1 MQILASLDLRIA
13 EDGDLVVDL
22 LPAGLIVCLMLFQ
35 TGVNEKLR
43 KRGSNLVQCGIGACA
58 QGFVNRRWELRGHL
72 IQSLVKRPGS
82 ERPLNTSNDTDCFIF
97 ECPSLGF
104 DRPELW
110 KGNLSTAHRPL
121 EGIPSNACD
130 LGHCA
135 SRPCRPHE
143 CATSARRNLPA
154 QG

>member
-72 IQSLVKRPGS
+72 IQSLEKGLEASGPSTLATTRTVSSLSAPPWVSTVQSSGR
-82 ERPLNTSNDTDCFIF
+82 ETYRLHTD
-97 ECPSLGF
+97 
-104 DRPELW
+104 LW
-110 KGNLSTAHRPL
+110 KEYPRTPV
-121 EGIPSNACD
+121 I
-130 LGHCA
+130 
-135 SRPCRPHE
+135 
-143 CATSARRNLPA
+143 
-154 QG
+154 